1 MATKTKQTQ
10 LEVDEET
17 TAQVTETIKGN
28 ESTKVLKYD
37 AKVKQHEIETNET
50 EDNEHL
56 DISKNDYLYAQNFPV
71 REIEEIPKDKIEI
84 FFDTVEESLENELD
98 NFYIKITRTP
108 DSFDDDFL
116 KRCSDT
122 VPLGLFGCRLSDRF
136 RITELVQ
143 KKNNNSGGRFNF
155 VAYDKNQKPLLVYVG
170 DEVIHG
176 RRVPQTSPIVARD
189 IYIPNAEIQQQQQDN
204 GNNAIGQAMI
214 EIAKMQNENTKL
226 IVSEIQKIN
235 QPKERE
241 KSTLEIA
248 IEQKVINDILHP
260 KEAPPQE
267 NLMANAIKEAMQ
279 TKLMIDTMS
288 QGFAGVFNGGN
299 VNTEPKAWYEK
310 AIESPEV
317 LEFAKSIGMTALN
330 GFNQIMLAKQFSQQ
344 QAQLQNQPTP
354 QLTEQPQQ
362 TVINPQPVTG
372 ELPHQINN
380 PQTQQPTEQQVN
392 QQQQQAASDM
402 QDIFKKIVTELES
415 ENPINADNK
424 TLIELKES
432 YPMIYPFLISNVKK
446 MTFDECFSTIQD
458 MLPSE
463 MLDEFFNP
471 ITNVLNEKGEKL
483 ESRLQELYNYW
494 LSL

>member
-204 GNNAIGQAMI
+204 GNNAIAQAMV
-214 EIAKMQNENTKL
+214 EIARMNNDNTKL

-235 QPKERE
+235 QPVERE
-241 KSTLEIA
+241 KSVLEKA
-248 IEQKVINDILHP
+248 LEQKLMNDILN
-260 KEAPPQE
+260 PPQPQTQE
-267 NLMANAIKEAMQ
+267 SLMANTMKEVMQ
-279 TKLMIDTMS
+279 SKVIIETMS
-288 QGFAGVFNGGN
+288 QGFAGMFNSN
-299 VNTEPKAWYEK
+299 SPVETNKAWYEK

-317 LEFAKSIGMTALN
+317 IDFAKQIGLTLFN
-330 GFNQIMLAKQFSQQ
+330 GINQIMLAKQFNQQ
-344 QAQLQNQPTP
+344 QAGVNTQQQPQPQQLI
-354 QLTEQPQQ
+354 TEQPQQ
-362 TVINPQPVTG
+362 TVINPQAVTG
-372 ELPHQINN
+372 EFPHQIIE
-380 PQTQQPTEQQVN
+380 QPTTQITQEQATN
-392 QQQQQAASDM
+392 DM

-415 ENPINADNK
+415 ENPINGDNK
-424 TLIELKES
+424 TLVELQTS

-446 MTFDECFSTIQD
+446 MTFDECFQTIQD
-458 MLPSE
+458 MLEPK

-471 ITNVLNEKGEKL
+471 LSGVINERGEKL
-483 ESRLQELYNYW
+483 EVRLKELYNYW